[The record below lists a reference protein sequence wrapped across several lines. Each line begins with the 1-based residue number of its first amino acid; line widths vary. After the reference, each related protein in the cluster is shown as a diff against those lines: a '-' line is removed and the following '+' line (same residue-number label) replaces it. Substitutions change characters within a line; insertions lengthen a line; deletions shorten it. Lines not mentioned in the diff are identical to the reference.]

1 MRGMFGE
8 FSSAKIVCGSQPD
21 NERQVLAILSNERM
35 GSLI

>member
-21 NERQVLAILSNERM
+21 NERQVLDMLSNDRM
-35 GSLI
+35 SSLI